1 MTRASI
7 QEIITLIHESYMPK
21 MILIENV
28 DFLKSNSLFKKSS
41 SSWVKTLTA
50 ENEGV
55 PDQIFISKLVGKA

>member
-1 MTRASI
+1 
-7 QEIITLIHESYMPK
+7 MPK